1 MRAQEPLPSGKPGDG
16 GTFLPRSAARPAP
29 SHFPTATP
37 ALPHRPSQPPL
48 GWAGGFGQ
56 EARAPSPGPS
66 PERTV
71 TPCFLPY
78 PALSGLWG
86 AYLCRGG
93 GGRSL
98 GPSPGRAGTAHA
110 PRRPRP
116 RAGLLRV
123 ATPTIRTTAAPP
135 YPAKGLLLPAGSGE
149 SVRTQGRPGA
159 SFKPRQQ
166 PGPALPPGSGW
177 PQQNSKDLPSK

>member
-56 EARAPSPGPS
+56 GARAPALALPQNAPG
-66 PERTV
+66 
-71 TPCFLPY
+71 LPVFSHAQRC
-78 PALSGLWG
+78 PVCG
-86 AYLCRGG
+86 APYLCRGG
-93 GGRSL
+93 GGGSL

-110 PRRPRP
+110 PRKPRP
-116 RAGLLRV
+116 PGWAPPSGLAHDPHHRRPSLPRQGPP
-123 ATPTIRTTAAPP
+123 AARRFWGKCKDPGTPWRLFQAWTTA
-135 YPAKGLLLPAGSGE
+135 
-149 SVRTQGRPGA
+149 
-159 SFKPRQQ
+159 
-166 PGPALPPGSGW
+166 
-177 PQQNSKDLPSK
+177 

>member
-16 GTFLPRSAARPAP
+16 GTFLPRSAARPTP

-56 EARAPSPGPS
+56 GARAPSPGPS

-71 TPCFLPY
+71 TPRFQPY

-86 AYLCRGG
+86 AL
-93 GGRSL
+93 
-98 GPSPGRAGTAHA
+98 PVPGRRGRQSRPQPGQSRHCACSQEAPPPGWAPPSGHAHN
-110 PRRPRP
+110 PHHRRPS
-116 RAGLLRV
+116 L
-123 ATPTIRTTAAPP
+123 
-135 YPAKGLLLPAGSGE
+135 
-149 SVRTQGRPGA
+149 
-159 SFKPRQQ
+159 PRQ
-166 PGPALPPGSGW
+166 GPPAARRFWGKCKDSGTPW
-177 PQQNSKDLPSK
+177 RHFQAWATA